1 MANKDLLDFA
11 QTAISQVAKI
21 AINLGISLMN
31 PTCASLGTELW
42 LVVDHLSSI
51 DPSDYDELKLHIS
64 KLVKHVERICSW
76 PNRLSKDPTYG
87 CPMLEAVA
95 EKQEGSREY
104 TIVKRRI
111 EQGIRNLVSN
121 DRNGTESICRLRR
134 IVLRANELG
143 REVDEEVFTKPR
155 KDRPVDPH
163 PREIHANAFH
173 VLRKHMYCTCDGST
187 QRGFSHLAR
196 LMLQPVLQNTN
207 DYGQVQFD
215 MLFSCS
221 TKWGEQ
227 FNRWQDVELLVSQP
241 PKRQKSSSRPPKST
255 RFSKSDEDPRR
266 LSRAEDAIGVVG
278 QGEFCRLIKSDT
290 SSRVR
295 LAVQDEKLQKY
306 RPSLLKQMVQHL
318 PGISLANILENYHL
332 SAKMKTVLAYIL
344 AHSVWQYYDTDWMT
358 TTWTSETIQFIWESK
373 NDLPGHQG
381 LLFPSKPY
389 LSVQFDNEDPSFD
402 EYSTVEGEIHYYPR
416 IRTLGIMLVE
426 IGIGSPLPKQDRE
439 HQAQSLAATTN
450 QYLTQAIRCLN
461 DGKLWENFEF
471 PDYRD
476 AVKDCLDPKMF
487 SLYGEAEETQQGL
500 RQRRDLLYKKVVS
513 RLKDLLEGT
522 KWMEQLT
529 NNRID
534 PLNTSIKKSVVQQV
548 KQHSSNDGL
557 WGQQDNKK
565 TKKTRAKDG
574 KDEKEAMKWLS
585 RMQKLSRILSATP
598 GHSTRRVRIAILDTG
613 CDDDSPF
620 FHLPSNISR
629 LKGWKDYVDGSEERV
644 DKHGHGTHL
653 ISLIMD
659 IATDADVYIARVAED
674 ATGLSTASENVAK
687 AIDWASKEWKANI
700 ITMSFGYTEEQQCIS
715 DAILDALNDSHGSIL
730 FFAAASNSGSNQVE
744 MFPARHDSVI
754 SIRAT
759 NADGQYQ
766 GFNPPRNDNDTVTF
780 GTLGLKVPGAWLS
793 DYSGKKCQTGT
804 SVATAIAAATAALLI
819 GYINRIEVGASSDP
833 ILQNVKRKIYTHRG
847 MLALFKALSAG
858 TLNQHSLYLTPWQL
872 LDKSEDER
880 WIKIAGAVAD
890 V

>member
-1 MANKDLLDFA
+1 M
-11 QTAISQVAKI
+11 
-21 AINLGISLMN
+21 
-31 PTCASLGTELW
+31 
-42 LVVDHLSSI
+42 
-51 DPSDYDELKLHIS
+51 
-64 KLVKHVERICSW
+64 
-76 PNRLSKDPTYG
+76 YG
-87 CPMLEAVA
+87 YPMLEAVA

-104 TIVKRRI
+104 TTVKRKI
-111 EQGIRNLVSN
+111 EQAIGKLVSN
-121 DRNGTESICRLRR
+121 DRKGTESICRLRR
-134 IVLRANELG
+134 IVLRANEMG
-143 REVDEEVFTKPR
+143 REVDEEVLTKPR

-163 PREIHANAFH
+163 PREIHAKAFH
-173 VLRKHMYCTCDGST
+173 VLRSHMCCTCDGST
-187 QRGFSHLAR
+187 QGGFSHLAR

-215 MLFSCS
+215 MLFSSS

-227 FNRWQDVELLVSQP
+227 VNRWQDVELLVSQP
-241 PKRQKSSSRPPKST
+241 PKRQKSSSRPVKST

-266 LSRAEDAIGVVG
+266 LPRAEDAIEVVG
-278 QGEFCRLIKSDT
+278 QGDFCSLIKSDT

-295 LAVQDEKLQKY
+295 LAVQDEKLQRY

-332 SAKMKTVLAYIL
+332 SAKMKTALAYIL

-373 NDLPGHQG
+373 DGFSGHQG

-389 LSVQFDNEDPSFD
+389 LCVQFDNEDPSFN
-402 EYSTVEGEIHYYPR
+402 EYSTVKDEIHYYPR

-439 HQAQSLAATTN
+439 RQVQSLAATTN

-476 AVKDCLDPKMF
+476 AVKDCLDPRMF
-487 SLYGEAEETQQGL
+487 TLYGEAEETQQGL
-500 RQRRDLLYKKVVS
+500 RQRRDMLYKKVVS

-522 KWMEQLT
+522 KWMEQLI

-534 PLNTSIKKSVVQQV
+534 PLNTSFQKSTVQQV
-548 KQHSSNDGL
+548 KQHASNDGL
-557 WGQQDNKK
+557 LGQKDDKK
-565 TKKTRAKDG
+565 AKKTRAKDD

-585 RMQKLSRILSATP
+585 RMQKLSGILSAAP

-613 CDDDSPF
+613 CDNDSPF
-620 FHLPSNISR
+620 FHLPSYSSR
-629 LKGWKDYVDGSEERV
+629 LKGWKDYVDGSEEWV

-653 ISLIMD
+653 VSLIMD
-659 IATDADVYIARVAED
+659 IAIDADVYIARVAAD
-674 ATGLSTASENVAK
+674 ATELSTASENVAK
-687 AIDWASKEWKANI
+687 VRSFLQQGSSKVLTRLQAIAWASKEWEADI
-700 ITMSFGYTEEQQCIS
+700 ITMSFGYTEEKQCIS
-715 DAILDALNDSHGSIL
+715 YAILDALNDHHGSKL

-759 NADGQYQ
+759 NADGQYES
-766 GFNPPRNDNDTVTF
+766 FNPPRSDNDTVTF

-793 DYSGKKCQTGT
+793 DHIGKKCQTGT

-819 GYINRIEVGASSDP
+819 GYINRIEVGASSEF
-833 ILQNVKRKIYTHRG
+833 ILQNVKRKIRTYRG
-847 MLALFKALSAG
+847 MLALFKALSTE

-872 LDKSEDER
+872 LDKSDDER
-880 WIKIAGAVAD
+880 WIKIAAAVAD